1 VTIAGLYGSE
11 GSLVVGWIAHL
22 IHGSLFG
29 AVSAAVL
36 ADPGLYRIT
45 EWVWKTVVA
54 GVIYGLV
61 VAGVVY
67 GLVLAVVGA
76 GIVMHIWLGVVGVS
90 MATSIPNVSVSS
102 SGTSSPGSCSAGWS
116 RSSRGCN
123 DGSGRSSGR
132 TGAGSGPAEPTG
144 RSRSSGRIP
153 VFHVRTDVKRLST
166 RARE

>member
-1 VTIAGLYGSE
+1 MTIAGLYGSE
-11 GSLVVGWIAHL
+11 GSLAAGWIAHP

-36 ADPGLYRIT
+36 ADPGLYRVT
-45 EWVWKTVVA
+45 EWVWKT
-54 GVIYGLV
+54 V

-123 DGSGRSSGR
+123 DGSGRSSGQ

-153 VFHVRTDVKRLST
+153 VFHVRRDVKRLST

>member
-45 EWVWKTVVA
+45 EWVWKT
-54 GVIYGLV
+54 V

-116 RSSRGCN
+116 RSSRGRN
-123 DGSGRSSGR
+123 DGSGRSSGQ